1 MFARFYGPL
10 FGGILAV
17 IIGIAIMAWGKV
29 GYGIACIGCGI
40 VLFIF
45 KLRELNNYRH
55 EQNAKQDQIVKMEQD
70 TVPLQGKVIINI
82 KIADKL
88 KNGKFSIFFNNKNVG
103 NIIYGETKQLSTEN
117 NINIIA
123 LGKFN
128 GSSPDNRMKQYSFD
142 ASQENG
148 SVNLEITHKSL
159 IIEIIKI

>member
-17 IIGIAIMAWGKV
+17 ILGIVIMAWVEV
-29 GYGIACIGCGI
+29 GYGIACIGGGI

-55 EQNAKQDQIVKMEQD
+55 EQNAKQDRVVKMEQD

-117 NINIIA
+117 NVNIIA

-148 SVNLEITHKSL
+148 SLNLEITHKSL
-159 IIEIIKI
+159 IIEIIKV